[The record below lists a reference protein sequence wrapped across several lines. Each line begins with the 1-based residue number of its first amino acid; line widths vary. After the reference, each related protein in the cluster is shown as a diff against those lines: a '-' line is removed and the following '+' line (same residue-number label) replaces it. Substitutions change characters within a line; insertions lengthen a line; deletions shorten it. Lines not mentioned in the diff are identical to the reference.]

1 MAKGNIKTKGHL
13 EGTDPEV
20 DINKL
25 KQTAAGQKLTSKI
38 ENKMKP
44 KGMPMQ
50 GTPFKLGSNRESSPY
65 TALQAKGLISA
76 MHEKGEKEMKQGY
89 RGKSDSQKAKDLK
102 KQKQQTKKA
111 AELTFAT
118 RFKESGLSLDE
129 YKKTK
134 EGRKLAADVQQRE
147 AEIQGY

>member
-1 MAKGNIKTKGHL
+1 MPSNIEKNMAPKEHKYTKLPYKTNKINR
-13 EGTDPEV
+13 DDSIPE
-20 DINKL
+20 
-25 KQTAAGQKLTSKI
+25 
-38 ENKMKP
+38 P
-44 KGMPMQ
+44 KS
-50 GTPFKLGSNRESSPY
+50 PFTLGSNRESSPY